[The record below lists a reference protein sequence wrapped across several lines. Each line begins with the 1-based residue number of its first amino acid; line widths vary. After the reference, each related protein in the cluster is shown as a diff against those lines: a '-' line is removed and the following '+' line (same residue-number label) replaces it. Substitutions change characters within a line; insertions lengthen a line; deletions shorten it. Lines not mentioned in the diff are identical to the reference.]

1 MPHLSAFHSLP
12 VVGGLLGSGLTAIL
26 VGVSDY
32 HDALRKKDALGQ
44 LKEVLPS
51 DQGG

>member
-12 VVGGLLGSGLTAIL
+12 VVGGLLGSGLTAVL
-26 VGVSDY
+26 VGGSDCW
-32 HDALRKKDALGQ
+32 DALRKKDALGR

-51 DQGG
+51 DWGS

>member
-12 VVGGLLGSGLTAIL
+12 VVGGLLGSGLTAVL
-26 VGVSDY
+26 VGVNDSQ
-32 HDALRKKDALGQ
+32 DALRRKDALGR
-44 LKEVLPS
+44 LKEVLPH